1 MSTENVTTKQPAIK
15 ALVAGM
21 VFAAAVAAG
30 NANATGMPVLDISNL
45 LQNLMNQIN
54 TYSARFQD
62 VAEYG
67 QTATRWTSTLN
78 HYRQQLV
85 QIQGIMSNIGLPQ
98 GQSITKVDADYL
110 VAERCNGGQ
119 GGFSFASLTQQF
131 SLNPSGDLIQQQ
143 RQICANIQRMQN
155 AKFNYTVDFFKD
167 YAPKLQDE
175 LTQLGSQRNASNDQG
190 NVAASDNDALRVS
203 NDVDVK
209 FQTWQATLHAYDSY
223 IVSMEENQ
231 RVLAK
236 VALKGREGPLGTLV
250 KTATLKAALEVGD

>member
-1 MSTENVTTKQPAIK
+1 MNTGKVTAKQPAIRV
-15 ALVAGM
+15 LVAGLM
-21 VFAAAVAAG
+21 FATVVAAG
-30 NANATGMPVLDISNL
+30 GASAAGIPVIDVSNL
-45 LQNLMNQIN
+45 SQNIMNQIN

-67 QTATRWTSTLN
+67 QNATRWMSTLN
-78 HYRQQLV
+78 HYRQQLI
-85 QIQGIMSNIGLPQ
+85 QIQGIMSNVGLPQ

-131 SLNPSGDLIQQQ
+131 HLDSAGDLIQQQ

-155 AKFNYTVDFFKD
+155 AKFNYTIDFFKD

-175 LTQLGSQRNASNDQG
+175 LTRLGGQRNASNDQG
-190 NVAASDNDALRVS
+190 NIAASDNDALRVS
-203 NDVDVK
+203 NDVDIK
-209 FQTWQATLHAYDSY
+209 FQTWQANLQAYDSY
-223 IVSMEENQ
+223 IASMQENQ

-236 VALKGREGPLGTLV
+236 VALKGKEGLLGTLV
-250 KTATLKAALEVGD
+250 KTTALEAALEVGH